1 MPKTNGKTE
10 RSPIQKKT
18 KIMEKLR
25 SADIRTGE
33 KLLSLTV
40 LDIAQLPGV
49 TNDDVL
55 TMLEIQKRTRDGTLF
70 DFFCED

>member
-1 MPKTNGKTE
+1 
-10 RSPIQKKT
+10 
-18 KIMEKLR
+18 MEKLR